1 MVVGLFR
8 RLEPTMHRTCRITIR
23 TATFGKYQRYVLM
36 DQRGRNWTG
45 DGWTTGLRR
54 ALRHADILGA
64 HQEYQRVMERLYQD
78 KSVRTFEAT
87 IQVRVITDQPFDVE
101 ALRDYLERASRF
113 SQDTDRVGNG
123 PVKGCLVLQWA
134 DYSTLEEVKP
144 TAGDGAAR

>member
-8 RLEPTMHRTCRITIR
+8 RLEPTMHRTCQITIR

-36 DQRGRNWTG
+36 DQRGRYWTG
-45 DGWTTGLRR
+45 DGWAADLHR

-64 HQEYQRVMERLYQD
+64 HQEYQRVMEQLYQD
-78 KSVRTFEAT
+78 KPVRTFEAT
-87 IQVRVITDQPFDVE
+87 IKVQVFTDQPFGVE

-113 SQDTDRVGNG
+113 SQDTERMGDG
-123 PVKGCLVLQWA
+123 PVEGCLVLQWA

-144 TAGDGAAR
+144 TAKDSAAR